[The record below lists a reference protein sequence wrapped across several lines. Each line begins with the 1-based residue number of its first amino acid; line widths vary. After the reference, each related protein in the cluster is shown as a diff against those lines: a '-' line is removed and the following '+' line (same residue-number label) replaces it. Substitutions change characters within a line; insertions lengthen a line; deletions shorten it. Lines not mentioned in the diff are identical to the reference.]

1 MFAFRRSLLLAGV
14 GGGLLLGGAA
24 VAQAVSGQDAALLQ
38 PYTLE
43 RSAVVDLPGSGGENY
58 SIMVAWPEG
67 DPPASGWPVLY
78 VLDGEDN
85 FATFALTAR
94 RLARAGARSG
104 IAPGIVVGVGAG
116 PLERRVRDYTPAIPG
131 YRIPAGKPAAGLETG
146 GAETFLDFLERDVM
160 PMVHKRWKVDQNR
173 ETLVGHSFGG
183 LLALDA
189 MLTRPAMFDRAVA
202 VSPSFWFGDGFLAR
216 EAARKRQVPGGSV
229 LIATGEQETGA
240 AGAAQAFIDA
250 LPRSATAGIRRI
262 DLPGQSHGSTML
274 AALPRAISEAFGKEG
289 S

>member
-1 MFAFRRSLLLAGV
+1 MPAFQRSLLLAGMA
-14 GGGLLLGGAA
+14 GGLLISGVS
-24 VAQAVSGQDAALLQ
+24 VARTGSERDNPPLQ
-38 PYTLE
+38 PYSLE
-43 RSAVVDLPGSGGENY
+43 RSAVVDRPGSEGENY

-85 FATFALTAR
+85 FAMFALTAR

-116 PLERRVRDYTPAIPG
+116 PLARRARDYTPAVPG
-131 YRIPAGKPAAGLETG
+131 YRIPADKPAAGLETG
-146 GAETFLDFLERDVM
+146 GADTFLDFLERDVM
-160 PMVHKRWKVDQNR
+160 PTVRERWKVDRRR

-183 LLALDA
+183 LLALHA
-189 MLTRPAMFDRAVA
+189 TLTRPAMFDRAVA

-216 EAARKRQVPGGSV
+216 EAARRHQVPGARL
-229 LIATGEQETGA
+229 LIVTGEREAGA
-240 AGAAQAFIDA
+240 AGAAQAFMDA
-250 LPRSATAGIRRI
+250 LPRSATASVRRI
-262 DLPGQSHGSTML
+262 DLPGQSHGYTML
-274 AALPRAISEAFGKEG
+274 AALPRTISEAFGKEG